1 MRRRVLIPI
10 LIALLA
16 LGGGAASNATTVQQ
30 EGVVVTFN
38 AGFTPRDLPRD
49 RPAPVSVEVE
59 GKVRTADGSHPPA
72 LRSLE
77 IELNRNGRL
86 DSDGLAVCRASTLQS
101 TSTRI
106 ALARCGR
113 ARVGSGS
120 FQALVTLDREIE
132 TSGEIVAFNSR
143 LQGKEALLLHLF
155 AGTPVRFTLV
165 VPLKIGHR
173 KEGEFGTVLRAKI
186 PKLAGGLG
194 SVTEIDLTVGRRYS
208 SHGERRSYVSAACEA
223 PAHLPG
229 GVFHFARASF
239 RFEDHRQINPP
250 PLLEGCSVR

>member
-1 MRRRVLIPI
+1 MRHPILIPI
-10 LIALLA
+10 LIALFT
-16 LGGGAASNATTVQQ
+16 LGAGAASNATTVQQ

-49 RPAPVSVEVE
+49 RPAPVSVEVK

-72 LRSLE
+72 LRNLE
-77 IELNRNGRL
+77 IELNRNGHL

-101 TSTRI
+101 TSTRT
-106 ALARCGR
+106 ALARCRR

-120 FQALVTLDREIE
+120 FHAVVTLDREIE

-143 LQGKEALLLHLF
+143 LQGREALLLHLF
-155 AGTPVRFTLV
+155 AGIPVRFTLV

-194 SVTEIDLTVGRRYS
+194 SVTEIELAVGRRYS
-208 SHGERRSYVSAACEA
+208 SHGERRSYVSAACGA
-223 PAHLPG
+223 PAHLAG
-229 GVFHFARASF
+229 ALFHFARASF

-250 PLLEGCSVR
+250 ALLEGCSVR